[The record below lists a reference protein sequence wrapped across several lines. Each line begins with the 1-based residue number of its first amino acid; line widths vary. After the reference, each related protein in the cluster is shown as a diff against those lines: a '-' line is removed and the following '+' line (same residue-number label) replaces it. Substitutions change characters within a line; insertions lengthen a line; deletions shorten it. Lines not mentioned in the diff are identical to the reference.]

1 MSIIQLIERLTEL
14 HAKHGNMEVEVR
26 NPAGDYD
33 TAEDVQ
39 IVNVSGNSKV
49 VVRRVYIDT

>member
-1 MSIIQLIERLTEL
+1 MSIIKLIEQLKEL
-14 HAKHGNMEVEVR
+14 NAKHGNMEVEVR